1 MQALT
6 LFNQNFAVA
15 ESLLQLFQVFNGLD
29 QQELG
34 EELRLA
40 ICAHREVP
48 NNSVVHHAYNDR
60 VRVLARSVSPTPGS
74 LVMSGG
80 LDFLLRQTVVVAC
93 TSLEAFFWELRE
105 NAPTVVRARR
115 TAPGVDETL
124 KNVPLT
130 LGDYLSISQYDDP
143 HFRLRQLILKNFARG
158 TLYSADKIE
167 EIAKILTI
175 QKFWEQVEKRC
186 GEPASNLKRNAGELI
201 NRRNQIAHR
210 ADRPDEGEAADGH
223 GLRPITF
230 AWANVR
236 AQAAR
241 TLVSAAAEVIEEAV
255 KCLESDIKVAR
266 EQVEARRLAER
277 LQGGP
282 ARG

>member
-15 ESLLQLFQVFNGLD
+15 ESLLQLFQVFNGLSP
-29 QQELG
+29 QELK

-40 ICAHREVP
+40 ICAHWEVP
-48 NNSVVHHAYNDR
+48 DNSVVHHACNDR
-60 VRVLARSVSPTPGS
+60 VTVLARSASPIPGS

-80 LDFLLRQTVVVAC
+80 VDFLLRQAVVVAC
-93 TSLEAFFWELRE
+93 TSLEAFFWDALRE
-105 NAPTVVRARR
+105 NALTVVQARR
-115 TAPGVDETL
+115 TGADETL
-124 KNVPLT
+124 KNIPLT
-130 LGDYLSISQYDDP
+130 LGDYMSISQYDDP
-143 HFRLRQLILKNFARG
+143 DFRLRQLILKNFARG
-158 TLYSADKIE
+158 TLYSAEKIE
-167 EIAKILTI
+167 EIAKVLTI
-175 QKFWEQVEKRC
+175 QKFWEQVEKRT

-210 ADRPDEGEAADGH
+210 ADRPDEGEEADGH

-241 TLVSAAAEVIEEAV
+241 TLVSASAEVIAEAV
-255 KCLESDIKVAR
+255 KRLESDIKVAR
-266 EQVEARRLAER
+266 EQVEARKLA
-277 LQGGP
+277 GGT